1 MLPALLTLALIAV
14 ILIGS
19 KLVSRRSLVA
29 GVPPLWMRHLEST
42 LAAAGGLALAVFV
55 ASTVHGYTTTARK
68 HAFETLATSRSE
80 AIVETLRSLRDTKLR
95 SLVGFCEETK
105 GDVTS
110 ESFRVFTSSLEKNP
124 FIQAWEWVPAVQAG
138 DKSRFEAAAHAAG
151 DGSFEIWQR
160 DLHGKRVLAAGREV
174 YYPVFRESTRSVD
187 EPALGYDLGSEPM
200 CRAMMEDAAH
210 TGLPTACEG
219 AIGRGTAKALLLV
232 WPVFGKDESKRLRGF
247 VVAALR
253 PEHLLRSEDM
263 GDDMLQELSILHKDG
278 TSESIATSWNP
289 NAPPPSGISTALPLC
304 AFGKVF
310 SVTSYRGTRAF
321 PALMSSEFWLSL
333 LGGLALTVSMTGSVG
348 LLISRSVEMKRHI
361 AERELLAL
369 AIGQASESIV
379 ITDAMGQIQYVN
391 PAFVSLTGYSR
402 EEAVGQNPR
411 ILKSGK
417 HDAFF
422 YREMWMTLLGCG
434 TWQGNLVNKKK
445 DGTHFTEETTIS
457 AIRNTANKIVSF
469 VAVKRDITQELSIQ
483 AQLHQAQKMESVGR
497 LAGGVAH
504 DFNNMLCV
512 ILGHTELTLSDL
524 DPSHPHF
531 DDLQAI
537 NSSAKRSADLTRQ
550 LLAFSRQQPISPQEI
565 DLNQSIEGM
574 LKMLGH
580 LIGEDIN
587 IDRLPAED
595 LWRVKMDPSQID
607 QIMVNLCVNARDAIN
622 DVGTVTIETRNTTL
636 DKNFCA
642 ANVDCSPGD
651 YVQITVSDTGC
662 GMDEE
667 TKARIF
673 EPFFTTKEVG
683 KGSGLGLA
691 TVYGIATQNH
701 GFIDVSSEPGKGA
714 VFTIYLPRYLGKA
727 ERPQSVAEPLR
738 SGSETILLVEDEPAI
753 MNVANMMLEE
763 FGYTV
768 LAASSPEE
776 AIRLAGSYDGRISL
790 LITDVIMPK
799 MNGRQLSKVLLAS
812 YPHLK
817 CLFMS
822 GYTANIIAPHGVL
835 DPGVLFIQKPFS
847 MSNLSSKVREALDS

>member
-1 MLPALLTLALIAV
+1 
-14 ILIGS
+14 
-19 KLVSRRSLVA
+19 
-29 GVPPLWMRHLEST
+29 
-42 LAAAGGLALAVFV
+42 
-55 ASTVHGYTTTARK
+55 
-68 HAFETLATSRSE
+68 
-80 AIVETLRSLRDTKLR
+80 
-95 SLVGFCEETK
+95 
-105 GDVTS
+105 
-110 ESFRVFTSSLEKNP
+110 
-124 FIQAWEWVPAVQAG
+124 
-138 DKSRFEAAAHAAG
+138 
-151 DGSFEIWQR
+151 
-160 DLHGKRVLAAGREV
+160 
-174 YYPVFRESTRSVD
+174 
-187 EPALGYDLGSEPM
+187 
-200 CRAMMEDAAH
+200 
-210 TGLPTACEG
+210 
-219 AIGRGTAKALLLV
+219 
-232 WPVFGKDESKRLRGF
+232 
-247 VVAALR
+247 
-253 PEHLLRSEDM
+253 
-263 GDDMLQELSILHKDG
+263 
-278 TSESIATSWNP
+278 
-289 NAPPPSGISTALPLC
+289 
-304 AFGKVF
+304 
-310 SVTSYRGTRAF
+310 
-321 PALMSSEFWLSL
+321 
-333 LGGLALTVSMTGSVG
+333 
-348 LLISRSVEMKRHI
+348 
-361 AERELLAL
+361 
-369 AIGQASESIV
+369 
-379 ITDAMGQIQYVN
+379 
-391 PAFVSLTGYSR
+391 
-402 EEAVGQNPR
+402 
-411 ILKSGK
+411 
-417 HDAFF
+417 
-422 YREMWMTLLGCG
+422 
-434 TWQGNLVNKKK
+434 
-445 DGTHFTEETTIS
+445 
-457 AIRNTANKIVSF
+457 
-469 VAVKRDITQELSIQ
+469 
-483 AQLHQAQKMESVGR
+483 MESVGR

-691 TVYGIATQNH
+691 TVYGIAKQNH